1 MSHIPAARHGGAPG
15 ADEGPDWPARFAAVR
30 ARSEALAAP
39 LAVEDQCIQT
49 IAEVSPTKWHLAHVS
64 WFFETFLLGPYLEGY
79 REFHPR
85 FGYLFNSYYYQV
97 GQMHPR
103 PRRGLLSRPTV
114 AEILAYRRH
123 VDAHMHELL
132 ARHDHPERAEI
143 LRRCEV
149 GLHHEQQHQELILTD
164 IKHVLGSNPLHPA
177 YDEALPHRTGPTVPL
192 QWREYEGGEAE
203 LGADGEG
210 FAYDN
215 ERPRHAVLL
224 RPFALA
230 SRPVTNGEYLAFVE
244 DGGYATS
251 DHWLADGWAAIQRE
265 GWRAPLYW
273 RQVDGN
279 WHEYTLGGLRVLD
292 LDAPVAHLS
301 YYEADAF
308 ARWAGARLPT
318 ETEWEHAAERVPVAG
333 NLAGSGFLQPMSP
346 GDRGGQRHGLLQIW
360 GDVWEWTASPYA
372 PYPGFRPLAGALG
385 EYNGKFMCA
394 QFVLRGG
401 SCATPDDHIRLTYR
415 NFFYPHDRWQFS
427 GLRLARDLT

>member
-1 MSHIPAARHGGAPG
+1 MSHTSAARHGGAPG
-15 ADEGPDWPARFAAVR
+15 AGEGPDWPARYTAVR

-114 AEILAYRRH
+114 AEILAYRHH

-132 ARHDHPERAEI
+132 ARPDHPERAEI

-164 IKHVLGSNPLHPA
+164 IKHVLGSNPLYPA
-177 YDEALPHRTGPTVPL
+177 YDEGLPRRRGTVPPL
-192 QWREYEGGEAE
+192 QWREYEGGEVE
-203 LGADGEG
+203 LGAQGEG

-215 ERPRHAVLL
+215 ERPRHPVLL

-230 SRPVTNGEYLAFVE
+230 SRPVTNGEYLAFME
-244 DGGYATS
+244 DGGYTTP

-265 GWRAPLYW
+265 GWQAPLYW
-273 RQVDGN
+273 ERVDGA
-279 WHEYTLGGLRVLD
+279 WHEYTLGGLRALD

-308 ARWAGARLPT
+308 ARWAGARLPA
-318 ETEWEHAAERVPVAG
+318 EAEWEHAATPLPVAG
-333 NLAGSGFLQPMSP
+333 NLAGSGFLQPMPP
-346 GDRGGQRHGLLQIW
+346 GDRDGQAGLLQIW

-401 SCATPDDHIRLTYR
+401 SCATPDDHIRPTYR